1 MDADCTCAACTA
13 YRAEPNPEL
22 ANALKCFDEL
32 ATAAGRKYEELRAET
47 LAWAEIAQDLWSL
60 CCEGAMKGASADVA
74 WEASRKRAG
83 DRFHAALVKL
93 HAPTAA
99 AAPPAEATP

>member
-1 MDADCTCAACTA
+1 MDPNCPCTACTA

-22 ANALKCFDEL
+22 ANALKCYDEL
-32 ATAAGRKYEELRAET
+32 ASSAGRKYEELRAET

-60 CCEGAMKGASADVA
+60 CCESAMKGSSADAA
-74 WEASRKRAG
+74 WEASRQRAG

-93 HAPTAA
+93 HADH
-99 AAPPAEATP
+99 PARLASGETT